1 MYVQPVF
8 LKQKMY
14 VLPVFPKQKPFAT
27 FLDVGYP
34 MNIKKVCNL
43 IFDLEENLKS
53 YIFLKSN
60 DKLL

>member
-1 MYVQPVF
+1 MYVLPVF
-8 LKQKMY
+8 PKQNKY

-43 IFDLEENLKS
+43 VFDLEEN
-53 YIFLKSN
+53 
-60 DKLL
+60 